1 MIELVELR
9 KYAKR
14 LHDRLGE
21 TKSADEIIEGH
32 WWDVVVRELNQ
43 MSMECTKELQQ
54 ETGMIYRK
62 PVTENKP
69 GYDLGFDQAPPTRL
83 FALALILAYWLGWID
98 NEKDLDDMPVNA
110 WNRLCEACIAGRGL
124 SEEHETP

>member
-1 MIELVELR
+1 MIELVDLR

-14 LHDRLGE
+14 LQDRLGE
-21 TKSADEIIEGH
+21 TKSADEIIEGS
-32 WWDVVVRELNQ
+32 WLNVVVSELNQ
-43 MSMECTKELQQ
+43 MSMECAKELQQ

-62 PVTENKP
+62 PATENKP

-83 FALALILAYWLGWID
+83 LALGLILAYWLGWID

-110 WNRLCEACIAGRGL
+110 WNRLCEAYIAGRSL
-124 SEEHETP
+124 SEEHKIP